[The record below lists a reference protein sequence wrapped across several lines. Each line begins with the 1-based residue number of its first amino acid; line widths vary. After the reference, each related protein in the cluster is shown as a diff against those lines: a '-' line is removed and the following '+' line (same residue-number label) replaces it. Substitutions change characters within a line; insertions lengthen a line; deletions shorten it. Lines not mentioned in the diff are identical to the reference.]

1 MYSPSK
7 IPKFK
12 YTIQLPASKV
22 QATQKIPTHSVY
34 PIPKMTIKNPKI
46 ELLSPAKNLEVGMAA
61 INHGADAVYIGPSQ
75 FGARVAAGNSVDDI
89 AQLVHYAHKYRARV
103 YATLNTI
110 LRDDE
115 LEQARL
121 LVNDLYNIGV
131 DALIVQDMA
140 LLQMD
145 LPPIALHASTQCDTR
160 TVEKVKFLEQC
171 GFEQV
176 VLARETS
183 LATMRQ
189 MAEQTNVALE
199 AFVHGALCVS
209 YSGQCYLSEAARG
222 RSANRGA
229 CAQMCR
235 LPYDLLDGEG
245 NIIVHKKHLL
255 SLKDFDASR
264 HLEEMID
271 AGISSFKIEGR
282 LKDIDYVKNITAY
295 YRRQFDAIL
304 TGSPRQASS
313 SGKTTFFFEPNPKK
327 TFYRGATDY
336 FLEGRK
342 RDIWSFDTPKSLG
355 EPIGK
360 VKDVWRNA
368 LSINTKSVIANGDGL
383 CFLNKKGEFEG
394 FRVNKVESGRLLPL
408 VMPKIEKGTLVYR
421 NSDVA
426 FERILAGKTAER
438 KIHVDIQLQA
448 TNNQLLI
455 SMTDTDKVST
465 SITVEYLGDKANNP
479 EKMLDTWRT
488 QLSKLG
494 GTIFE
499 AQNIDL
505 SALDAPLF
513 IPVSQIAEWRR
524 ELVELHEQNR
534 AKTYNRSLIEIKPTT
549 HSYITTDLDYRANI
563 YNSQSKAFYEQHA
576 SHVKQMAFE
585 QQHQPNAELM
595 RTKHCIRYALGLCR
609 KENPK
614 SQVKELYLQNAN
626 DRFRLE
632 FDCRNCEMIIFNS

>member
-1 MYSPSK
+1 
-7 IPKFK
+7 
-12 YTIQLPASKV
+12 
-22 QATQKIPTHSVY
+22 
-34 PIPKMTIKNPKI
+34 MTIKNPKI
-46 ELLSPAKNLEVGMAA
+46 ELLSPAKNLEVGIAA
-61 INHGADAVYIGPSQ
+61 INHGADAVYIGPAQ

-89 AQLVHYAHKYRARV
+89 AQLVSYAHKYRARV
-103 YATLNTI
+103 YVTLNTI
-110 LRDDE
+110 LKDDE

-121 LVNDLYNIGV
+121 LVNDLYNVGV

-209 YSGQCYLSEAARG
+209 YSGQCYMSEAARG

-235 LPYDLLDGEG
+235 LPYDLLDEEG
-245 NIIVHKKHLL
+245 NILVRKKHLL

-264 HLEEMID
+264 HLHEMID

-304 TGSPRQASS
+304 EGSPRKASS

-368 LSINTKSVIANGDGL
+368 ISMHNSQCTIHNGDGL

-408 VMPKIEKGTLVYR
+408 NMPKIEKGTLVYR

-438 KIHVDIQLQA
+438 KLAVTIKVSSQPTSLLLTIVDSDN
-448 TNNQLLI
+448 T
-455 SMTDTDKVST
+455 ST
-465 SITVEYLGDKANNP
+465 SIEVGVSGEKANNP
-479 EKMLDTWRT
+479 DKMLDTWRT

-505 SALDAPLF
+505 SALGEPLF

-524 ELVELHEQNR
+524 QLVELHEHNR
-534 AKTYNRSLIEIKPTT
+534 DKSYQRSLIEIKPTMHKYVAT
-549 HSYITTDLDYRANI
+549 ELDYRANI
-563 YNSQSKAFYEQHA
+563 YNSQAKSFYEQHGC
-576 SHVKQMAFE
+576 VVQQPAFE

-595 RTKHCIRYALGLCR
+595 RTKHCIRYALGWCR

-614 SQVKELYLQNAN
+614 AQIKQLYLQNGN
-626 DRFRLE
+626 DKFRLE
-632 FDCRNCEMIIFNS
+632 FDCRNCEMAVFSC

>member
-1 MYSPSK
+1 MR
-7 IPKFK
+7 
-12 YTIQLPASKV
+12 
-22 QATQKIPTHSVY
+22 
-34 PIPKMTIKNPKI
+34 NPKI
-46 ELLSPAKNLEVGMAA
+46 ELLSPAKNIDVGMAA

-75 FGARVAAGNSVDDI
+75 FGARVAAGNSVEDI
-89 AQLVHYAHKYRARV
+89 ARLVEYAHKYYARV
-103 YATLNTI
+103 YVTLNTI

-115 LEQARL
+115 LEQARH
-121 LVNDLYNIGV
+121 LVNDLYNAGV

-160 TVEKVKFLEQC
+160 TVDKVKFLEKC

-209 YSGQCYLSEAARG
+209 YSGQCYMSEAMRG

-235 LPYDLLDGEG
+235 LPYDLIDQDG
-245 NIIVHKKHLL
+245 NVLVKKKHLL

-264 HLEEMID
+264 HLQEMID
-271 AGISSFKIEGR
+271 AGITSFKIEGR

-295 YRRQFDAIL
+295 YRRKFDAIL
-304 TGSPRQASS
+304 EGSPRRAAS
-313 SGKTTFFFEPNPKK
+313 SGKTIFFFDPDPKK

-360 VKDVWRNA
+360 VKDIWRNA
-368 LSINTKSVIANGDGL
+368 LSLNTKSVIANGDGL
-383 CFLNKKGEFEG
+383 CFLNKAGEFEG

-408 VMPKIEKGTLVYR
+408 TMPKIEKGTLVYR

-438 KIHVDIQLQA
+438 KILVDFRLQIVENRLQI
-448 TNNQLLI
+448 TI
-455 SMTDTDKVST
+455 SDFDNIST
-465 SITVEYLGDKANNP
+465 SIAVDYVGDKANNP
-479 EKMLDTWRT
+479 DKMLETWST

-499 AQNIDL
+499 SHTIDL
-505 SALDAPLF
+505 SALQEPLF

-524 ELVELHEQNR
+524 QLIELHELNR
-534 AKTYNRSLIEIKPTT
+534 EKSYQRLLIEIQPTT
-549 HSYITTDLDYRANI
+549 HKYIATELDYRANI
-563 YNSQSKAFYEQHA
+563 YNSQSKTFYEQHGCN
-576 SHVKQMAFE
+576 VMQMAFE
-585 QQHQPNAELM
+585 KEHCDGAELM
-595 RTKHCIRYALGLCR
+595 RTKHCIRYALGLCK

-614 SQVKELYLQNAN
+614 SQIKELYIQNGN

-632 FDCRNCEMIIFNS
+632 FDCRNCEMIIKQFRD

>member
-1 MYSPSK
+1 MR
-7 IPKFK
+7 
-12 YTIQLPASKV
+12 
-22 QATQKIPTHSVY
+22 
-34 PIPKMTIKNPKI
+34 NPKI
-46 ELLSPAKNLEVGMAA
+46 ELLSPAKNIDVGMAA

-75 FGARVAAGNSVDDI
+75 FGARVAAGNSVEDI
-89 AQLVHYAHKYRARV
+89 AKLVEYAHRYYARV
-103 YATLNTI
+103 YVTLNTI

-115 LEQARL
+115 LEQARR

-131 DALIVQDMA
+131 DALIVQDMS

-183 LATMRQ
+183 LTTMRQ

-199 AFVHGALCVS
+199 AFVHGALCVC
-209 YSGQCYLSEAARG
+209 YSGQCYMSEAMRG

-235 LPYDLLDGEG
+235 LPYDLLDEEG
-245 NIIVHKKHLL
+245 NLLVKKKHLL

-264 HLEEMID
+264 HLQEMID

-295 YRRQFDAIL
+295 YRRKFDAIL
-304 TGSPRQASS
+304 EGSPRRAAS
-313 SGKTTFFFEPNPKK
+313 SGKTIFFFDPDPKK

-360 VKDVWRNA
+360 VKDIWRNA
-368 LSINTKSVIANGDGL
+368 LSLNTKSVIANGDGL
-383 CFLNKKGEFEG
+383 CFLNKAGEFEG

-408 VMPKIEKGTLVYR
+408 TMPKIEKGTLVYR

-438 KIHVDIQLQA
+438 KILVDFRLQIVENRLQI
-448 TNNQLLI
+448 TI
-455 SMTDTDKVST
+455 SDFDNIST
-465 SITVEYLGDKANNP
+465 SIAVDYVGDKANNP
-479 EKMLDTWRT
+479 DKMLDTWRT

-499 AQNIDL
+499 SHTIDL
-505 SALDAPLF
+505 SALQEPLF

-524 ELVELHEQNR
+524 QLIELHELNR
-534 AKTYNRSLIEIKPTT
+534 EKSYQRSLIEIQPTT
-549 HSYITTDLDYRANI
+549 HKYIATELDYRANI
-563 YNSQSKAFYEQHA
+563 YNSQSKTFYEQHGCN
-576 SHVKQMAFE
+576 VMQMAFE
-585 QQHQPNAELM
+585 KEHCDGAELM
-595 RTKHCIRYALGLCR
+595 RTKHCIRYALGLCK

-614 SQVKELYLQNAN
+614 SQIKELYIQNGN

-632 FDCRNCEMIIFNS
+632 FDCRNCEMIIKQFRD

>member
-1 MYSPSK
+1 MR
-7 IPKFK
+7 
-12 YTIQLPASKV
+12 
-22 QATQKIPTHSVY
+22 
-34 PIPKMTIKNPKI
+34 NPKI
-46 ELLSPAKNLEVGMAA
+46 ELLSPAKNLEVGMAT

-75 FGARVAAGNSVDDI
+75 FGARVAAGNSVEDI
-89 AQLVHYAHKYRARV
+89 ARLVEYAHKYYARV
-103 YATLNTI
+103 YVTLNTI

-115 LEQARL
+115 LEQAQH

-209 YSGQCYLSEAARG
+209 YSGQCYVSEAARG

-235 LPYDLLDGEG
+235 LPYDLIDGEG
-245 NIIVHKKHLL
+245 NILARKKHLL

-264 HLEEMID
+264 HIEEMID
-271 AGISSFKIEGR
+271 AGITSFKIEGR
-282 LKDIDYVKNITAY
+282 LKDIDYVKNITSY
-295 YRRQFDAIL
+295 YRRKFDAIL
-304 TGSPRQASS
+304 EGSPRKASS

-342 RDIWSFDTPKSLG
+342 KDIWSFDTPKSLG

-360 VKDVWRNA
+360 VKDIWRNA
-368 LSINTKSVIANGDGL
+368 ISMHNAQCTIHNGDGL

-408 VMPKIEKGTLVYR
+408 NMPKIEKGTLVYR
-421 NSDVA
+421 NADVA
-426 FERILAGKTAER
+426 FERILSGKTSER
-438 KIHVDIQLQA
+438 KIGVSIKAEEQTSQ
-448 TNNQLLI
+448 TINKLLLTVI
-455 SMTDTDKVST
+455 DADNIST
-465 SITVEYLGDKANNP
+465 SITVEYNGDKANNP

-499 AQNIDL
+499 AQDIDL
-505 SALDAPLF
+505 SAIGEPLF

-524 ELVELHEQNR
+524 ELVELHEANR
-534 AKTYNRSLIEIKPTT
+534 AKVYQRSIIEIKPTN

-563 YNSQSKAFYEQHA
+563 YNSLSKAFYEQHGCNI
-576 SHVKQMAFE
+576 KQMAFE
-585 QQHQPNAELM
+585 QHHQPNAELM
-595 RTKHCIRYALGLCR
+595 RTKHCIRYALGWCK

-614 SQVKELYLQNAN
+614 AQIKDLFIQNGN
-626 DRFRLE
+626 DKFRLE
-632 FDCRNCEMIIFNS
+632 FDCRNCEMIIKKS

>member
-1 MYSPSK
+1 
-7 IPKFK
+7 
-12 YTIQLPASKV
+12 
-22 QATQKIPTHSVY
+22 
-34 PIPKMTIKNPKI
+34 MTIKNPKI
-46 ELLSPAKNLEVGMAA
+46 ELLSPAKNLEVGIAA
-61 INHGADAVYIGPSQ
+61 INHGADAVYIGPAQ

-89 AQLVHYAHKYRARV
+89 AQLVSYAHKYRARV
-103 YATLNTI
+103 YVTLNTI
-110 LRDDE
+110 LKDDE

-121 LVNDLYNIGV
+121 LVNDLYNVGV

-189 MAEQTNVALE
+189 RAEQTNVALE

-209 YSGQCYLSEAARG
+209 YSGQCYMSEAARG

-235 LPYDLLDGEG
+235 LPYDLLDEEG
-245 NIIVHKKHLL
+245 NILVRKKHLL

-264 HLEEMID
+264 HLHEMID

-304 TGSPRQASS
+304 EGSPRKASS

-368 LSINTKSVIANGDGL
+368 ISMHNSQCTIHNGDGL

-408 VMPKIEKGTLVYR
+408 NMPKIEKGTLVYR

-438 KIHVDIQLQA
+438 KLAVTIKVSSQPTSLLLTIVDSDNI
-448 TNNQLLI
+448 
-455 SMTDTDKVST
+455 ST
-465 SITVEYLGDKANNP
+465 SIEVGVSGEKANNP
-479 EKMLDTWRT
+479 DKMLDTWRT

-505 SALDAPLF
+505 SALGEPLF

-524 ELVELHEQNR
+524 QLVELHEHNR
-534 AKTYNRSLIEIKPTT
+534 DKSYQRSLIEIKPTV
-549 HSYITTDLDYRANI
+549 HKYIATELDYRANI
-563 YNSQSKAFYEQHA
+563 YNSQAKSFYEQHGC
-576 SHVKQMAFE
+576 VVQQPAFE

-595 RTKHCIRYALGLCR
+595 RTKHCIRYALGWCR

-614 SQVKELYLQNAN
+614 AQIKQLYLQNGN
-626 DRFRLE
+626 DKFRLE
-632 FDCRNCEMIIFNS
+632 FDCRNCEMAVFSC

>member
-1 MYSPSK
+1 
-7 IPKFK
+7 
-12 YTIQLPASKV
+12 
-22 QATQKIPTHSVY
+22 
-34 PIPKMTIKNPKI
+34 MTIKNPKI
-46 ELLSPAKNLEVGMAA
+46 ELLSPVKNLEVGIAA
-61 INHGADAVYIGPSQ
+61 INHGADAVYIGPAQ

-89 AQLVHYAHKYRARV
+89 AQLVSYAHKYRARV
-103 YATLNTI
+103 YVTLNTI
-110 LRDDE
+110 LKDDE
-115 LEQARL
+115 LEQACL
-121 LVNDLYNIGV
+121 LVNDLYNVGV

-209 YSGQCYLSEAARG
+209 YSGQCYMSEAARG

-235 LPYDLLDGEG
+235 LPYDLLDEEG
-245 NIIVHKKHLL
+245 NILVRKKHLL

-264 HLEEMID
+264 HLHEMID

-304 TGSPRQASS
+304 EGSPRKASS

-368 LSINTKSVIANGDGL
+368 ISMHNSQCTIHNGDGL

-408 VMPKIEKGTLVYR
+408 NMPKIEKGTLVYR

-438 KIHVDIQLQA
+438 KLAVTIKVSSQPTSLLLTIVDSDNI
-448 TNNQLLI
+448 
-455 SMTDTDKVST
+455 ST
-465 SITVEYLGDKANNP
+465 SIEVGVSGEKANNP
-479 EKMLDTWRT
+479 DKMLDTWRT

-505 SALDAPLF
+505 SALGEPLF

-524 ELVELHEQNR
+524 QLVELHEHNR
-534 AKTYNRSLIEIKPTT
+534 DKSYQRSLIEIKPTV
-549 HSYITTDLDYRANI
+549 HKYIATELDYRANI
-563 YNSQSKAFYEQHA
+563 YNSQAKSFYEQHGC
-576 SHVKQMAFE
+576 VVQQPAFE

-595 RTKHCIRYALGLCR
+595 RTKHCIRYALGWCR

-614 SQVKELYLQNAN
+614 AQIKQLYLQNGN
-626 DRFRLE
+626 DKFRLE
-632 FDCRNCEMIIFNS
+632 FDCRNCEMAVFSC

>member
-1 MYSPSK
+1 
-7 IPKFK
+7 
-12 YTIQLPASKV
+12 
-22 QATQKIPTHSVY
+22 
-34 PIPKMTIKNPKI
+34 MTIRNPKI

-75 FGARVAAGNSVDDI
+75 FGARVAAGNSVEDI
-89 AQLVHYAHKYRARV
+89 ARLVEYAHKYYARV
-103 YATLNTI
+103 YVTLNTI

-115 LEQARL
+115 LEQARR
-121 LVNDLYNIGV
+121 LVNDLYNAGV

-160 TVEKVKFLEQC
+160 TVDKVKFLEQC

-183 LATMRQ
+183 LSTMRQ

-209 YSGQCYLSEAARG
+209 YSGQCYLSEAMRG

-235 LPYDLLDGEG
+235 LPYDLLDQDG
-245 NIIVHKKHLL
+245 NLLVKKKHLL

-264 HLEEMID
+264 HLQEMIE

-282 LKDIDYVKNITAY
+282 LKDIDYVKNITSY
-295 YRRQFDAIL
+295 YRRKFDAIL
-304 TGSPRQASS
+304 EGSPRRAAS
-313 SGKTTFFFEPNPKK
+313 SGKTTFFFEPDPKK

-360 VKDVWRNA
+360 VKDIWRNA
-368 LSINTKSVIANGDGL
+368 LSMHNSQCTIHNGDGL
-383 CFLNKKGEFEG
+383 CFLNKSGEFEG

-408 VMPKIEKGTLVYR
+408 TMPKIEKGTLVYR

-438 KIHVDIQLQA
+438 KIPITLRVSLLPTPCSLLLTAVDSDNI
-448 TNNQLLI
+448 
-455 SMTDTDKVST
+455 ST
-465 SITVEYLGDKANNP
+465 SISVDVSGELANNP
-479 EKMLDTWRT
+479 DKMLDTWRT

-499 AQNIDL
+499 ARDIDL
-505 SALDAPLF
+505 SALTEPYF

-524 ELVELHEQNR
+524 QLVEAHELNR
-534 AKTYNRSLIEIKPTT
+534 VQSYKRSLIEIKPTT
-549 HSYITTDLDYRANI
+549 HQFVATDLDYRANI
-563 YNSQSKAFYEQHA
+563 YNSEAKAFYEQHGCI
-576 SHVKQMAFE
+576 VKQPAFE
-585 QQHQPNAELM
+585 EQHQPDAELM
-595 RTKHCIRYALGLCR
+595 RTKHCIRYALGWCK

-614 SQVKELYLQNAN
+614 PQIKELYLQNGT
-626 DRFRLE
+626 DRFRLA

>member
-1 MYSPSK
+1 M
-7 IPKFK
+7 
-12 YTIQLPASKV
+12 
-22 QATQKIPTHSVY
+22 
-34 PIPKMTIKNPKI
+34 IKNPKI
-46 ELLSPAKNLEVGMAA
+46 ELLSPAKNLEVGIAA

-75 FGARVAAGNSVDDI
+75 FGARVAAGNSIEDI
-89 AQLVHYAHKYRARV
+89 AKLVDYAHKYYARV
-103 YATLNTI
+103 YVTLNTI
-110 LRDDE
+110 LKDSE

-189 MAEQTNVALE
+189 MSEQTNVALE

-209 YSGQCYLSEAARG
+209 YSGQCYLSEAMRG

-235 LPYDLLDGEG
+235 LPYDLLDEDG
-245 NIIVHKKHLL
+245 NTLLHKKHLL
-255 SLKDFDASR
+255 SLKDFDASH
-264 HLEEMID
+264 HLHEMID
-271 AGISSFKIEGR
+271 AGISCFKIEGR
-282 LKDIDYVKNITAY
+282 LKDINYVKNITSY
-295 YRRQFDAIL
+295 YRRKFDAIL
-304 TGSPRQASS
+304 EGSPRRASS
-313 SGKTTFFFEPNPKK
+313 SGKTTLFFEPNPKK

-360 VKDVWRNA
+360 VKDIWRNA
-368 LSINTKSVIANGDGL
+368 ISMHNSQFTIHNGDGL
-383 CFLNKKGEFEG
+383 CFLNKNGEFEG
-394 FRVNKVESGRLLPL
+394 FRVNKVESGRLMPL
-408 VMPKIEKGTLVYR
+408 NMPKIDKGTLVYR
-421 NSDVA
+421 NLDVA

-438 KIHVDIQLQA
+438 KIAIDIKVQA
-448 TNNQLLI
+448 LNNKLKI
-455 SMTDTDKVST
+455 AITDSDNIST
-465 SITVEYLGDKANNP
+465 SFETEVSGELANNP
-479 EKMLDTWRT
+479 DKMLDTWRT

-494 GTIFE
+494 GMIFE
-499 AQNIDL
+499 ASQIDL
-505 SALDAPLF
+505 SALDKPYF
-513 IPVSQIAEWRR
+513 VPVSQIAEWRR
-524 ELVELHEQNR
+524 QLVELHEINR
-534 AKTYNRSLIEIKPTT
+534 SKAYKHSLIEIKPTAHKYVAT
-549 HSYITTDLDYRANI
+549 ELDYRANV
-563 YNSQSKAFYEQHA
+563 YNSQAKAFYEQHGCI
-576 SHVKQMAFE
+576 VNQPAFE

-595 RTKHCIRYALGLCR
+595 RTKHCIRYALGWCKKNSQCIMHNVQL
-609 KENPK
+609 KETK
-614 SQVKELYLQNAN
+614 DMKHAVLYLQNGT

-632 FDCRNCEMIIFNS
+632 FDCRNCEMIIKQG

>member
-1 MYSPSK
+1 
-7 IPKFK
+7 
-12 YTIQLPASKV
+12 
-22 QATQKIPTHSVY
+22 
-34 PIPKMTIKNPKI
+34 MTIKNPKI
-46 ELLSPAKNLEVGMAA
+46 ELLSPAKNLEVGIAA
-61 INHGADAVYIGPSQ
+61 INHGADAVYIGPAQ

-89 AQLVHYAHKYRARV
+89 AQLVSYAHKYRARV
-103 YATLNTI
+103 YVTLNTI
-110 LRDDE
+110 LKDDE

-121 LVNDLYNIGV
+121 LVNDLYNVGV

-209 YSGQCYLSEAARG
+209 YSGQCYMSEAARG

-235 LPYDLLDGEG
+235 LPYDLLDEDG
-245 NIIVHKKHLL
+245 NILVRKKHLL

-264 HLEEMID
+264 HLHEMID

-304 TGSPRQASS
+304 EGTPRMASS

-360 VKDVWRNA
+360 VKDIWRNA
-368 LSINTKSVIANGDGL
+368 ISMHNSQCTIHNGDGL

-408 VMPKIEKGTLVYR
+408 NMPKIEKGTLVYR

-438 KIHVDIQLQA
+438 KLAVTIKVSSQPTSLLLTIVDSDNI
-448 TNNQLLI
+448 
-455 SMTDTDKVST
+455 ST
-465 SITVEYLGDKANNP
+465 SIEVGVSGEKANNP
-479 EKMLDTWRT
+479 DKMLDTWRT

-505 SALDAPLF
+505 SALGEPLF

-524 ELVELHEQNR
+524 QLVELHEHNR
-534 AKTYNRSLIEIKPTT
+534 DKSYQRSLIEIKPTMHKYVAT
-549 HSYITTDLDYRANI
+549 ELDYRANI
-563 YNSQSKAFYEQHA
+563 YNSQAKSFYEQHGC
-576 SHVKQMAFE
+576 VVQQPAFE

-595 RTKHCIRYALGLCR
+595 RTKHCIRYALGWCR

-614 SQVKELYLQNAN
+614 AQIKQLYLQNGN
-626 DRFRLE
+626 DKFRLE
-632 FDCRNCEMIIFNS
+632 FDCRNCEMAVFSC

>member
-1 MYSPSK
+1 MR
-7 IPKFK
+7 
-12 YTIQLPASKV
+12 
-22 QATQKIPTHSVY
+22 
-34 PIPKMTIKNPKI
+34 NPKI
-46 ELLSPAKNLEVGMAA
+46 ELLSPAKNLEVGIAA

-75 FGARVAAGNSVDDI
+75 FGARVAAGNSVEDI
-89 AQLVHYAHKYRARV
+89 ARLVEYAHKYYARV
-103 YATLNTI
+103 YVTLNTI
-110 LRDDE
+110 LKDDE
-115 LEQARL
+115 LEPARF
-121 LVNDLYNIGV
+121 LVNDLYNVGV

-183 LATMRQ
+183 LDTMRQ
-189 MAEQTNVALE
+189 MSEQTNVALE

-209 YSGQCYLSEAARG
+209 YSGQCYLSEAARS

-245 NIIVHKKHLL
+245 NTIVAKKHLL

-264 HLEEMID
+264 HISEMIN
-271 AGISSFKIEGR
+271 AGITSFKIEGR

-304 TGSPRQASS
+304 EGSPRRASS

-383 CFLNKKGEFEG
+383 CYLNKKGEFEG

-408 VMPKIEKGTLVYR
+408 NMPKIEKGTLVYR
-421 NSDVA
+421 NADVA
-426 FERILAGKTAER
+426 FERILAGKTSDR

-448 TNNQLLI
+448 SNNQLYI
-455 SMTDTDKVST
+455 FMTDADGVST
-465 SITVEYLGDKANNP
+465 SITVEYFGDKANNP
-479 EKMLDTWRT
+479 DKMLDTWRT
-488 QLSKLG
+488 QFSKLG

-499 AQNIDL
+499 THNVDL
-505 SALDAPLF
+505 SALGEPFF
-513 IPVSQIAEWRR
+513 IPVSQITEWRR
-524 ELVELHEQNR
+524 QLVEFHEANR
-534 AKTYNRSLIEIKPTT
+534 AKAYKRSLIEIQPTT
-549 HSYITTDLDYRANI
+549 HQYVTTDLDYRANI
-563 YNSQSKAFYEQHA
+563 YNSQAKAFYEQHGCNI
-576 SHVKQMAFE
+576 KQMAFE

-595 RTKHCIRYALGLCR
+595 RTKHCIRYALGLCK

-614 SQVKELYLQNAN
+614 TTIKELFIQNGN

-632 FDCRNCEMIIFNS
+632 FDCLNCEMIVKQG

>member
-1 MYSPSK
+1 
-7 IPKFK
+7 
-12 YTIQLPASKV
+12 
-22 QATQKIPTHSVY
+22 
-34 PIPKMTIKNPKI
+34 MTIKNPKI
-46 ELLSPAKNLEVGMAA
+46 ELLSPAKNLEVGIAA
-61 INHGADAVYIGPSQ
+61 INHGADAVYIGPAQ

-89 AQLVHYAHKYRARV
+89 AQLVSYAHKYRTRV
-103 YATLNTI
+103 YVTLNTI
-110 LRDDE
+110 LKDDE

-121 LVNDLYNIGV
+121 LVNDLYNVGV

-209 YSGQCYLSEAARG
+209 YSGQCYMSEAARG

-235 LPYDLLDGEG
+235 LPYDLLDEEG
-245 NIIVHKKHLL
+245 NILVRKKHLL

-264 HLEEMID
+264 HLHEMID

-304 TGSPRQASS
+304 EGSPRKASS

-368 LSINTKSVIANGDGL
+368 ISMHNSQCTIHNGDGL

-408 VMPKIEKGTLVYR
+408 NMPKIEKGTLVYR

-438 KIHVDIQLQA
+438 KLAVTIKVSSQPTSLLLTIVDSDNI
-448 TNNQLLI
+448 
-455 SMTDTDKVST
+455 ST
-465 SITVEYLGDKANNP
+465 SIEVGVSGEKANNP
-479 EKMLDTWRT
+479 DKMLDTWRT

-505 SALDAPLF
+505 SALGEPLF

-524 ELVELHEQNR
+524 QLVELHEHNR
-534 AKTYNRSLIEIKPTT
+534 DKSYQRSLIEIKPTV
-549 HSYITTDLDYRANI
+549 HKYIATELDYRANI
-563 YNSQSKAFYEQHA
+563 YNSQAKSFYEQHGC
-576 SHVKQMAFE
+576 VVQQPAFE

-595 RTKHCIRYALGLCR
+595 RTKHCIRYALGWCR

-614 SQVKELYLQNAN
+614 AQIKQLYLQNGN
-626 DRFRLE
+626 DKFRLE
-632 FDCRNCEMIIFNS
+632 FDCRNCEMAVFSFNS

>member
-1 MYSPSK
+1 
-7 IPKFK
+7 
-12 YTIQLPASKV
+12 
-22 QATQKIPTHSVY
+22 
-34 PIPKMTIKNPKI
+34 MTIKNPKI
-46 ELLSPAKNLEVGMAA
+46 ELLSPAKNLEVGIAA
-61 INHGADAVYIGPSQ
+61 INHGADAVYIGPAQ

-89 AQLVHYAHKYRARV
+89 AQLVSYAHKYRARV
-103 YATLNTI
+103 YVTLNTI
-110 LRDDE
+110 LKDDE

-121 LVNDLYNIGV
+121 LVNDLYNVGV

-209 YSGQCYLSEAARG
+209 YSGQCYMSEAARG

-235 LPYDLLDGEG
+235 LPYDLLDEEG
-245 NIIVHKKHLL
+245 NILVRKKHLL

-264 HLEEMID
+264 HLHEMID

-304 TGSPRQASS
+304 EGSPRKASS

-368 LSINTKSVIANGDGL
+368 ISMHNSQCTIHNGDGL

-408 VMPKIEKGTLVYR
+408 NMPKIEKGTLVYR

-438 KIHVDIQLQA
+438 KLAVTIKVSSQPTSLLLTIVDSDNI
-448 TNNQLLI
+448 
-455 SMTDTDKVST
+455 ST
-465 SITVEYLGDKANNP
+465 SIEVGVSGEKANNP
-479 EKMLDTWRT
+479 DKMLDTWRT

-505 SALDAPLF
+505 SALGEPLF

-524 ELVELHEQNR
+524 QLVELHEHNR
-534 AKTYNRSLIEIKPTT
+534 DKSYQRSLIEIKPTV
-549 HSYITTDLDYRANI
+549 HKYIATELDYRANI
-563 YNSQSKAFYEQHA
+563 YNSQAKSFYEQHGC
-576 SHVKQMAFE
+576 VVQQPAFE

-595 RTKHCIRYALGLCR
+595 RTKHCIRYALGWCR

-614 SQVKELYLQNAN
+614 AQIKQLALQNGN
-626 DRFRLE
+626 DKFRLE
-632 FDCRNCEMIIFNS
+632 FDCRNCEMAVFSC

>member
-1 MYSPSK
+1 
-7 IPKFK
+7 
-12 YTIQLPASKV
+12 
-22 QATQKIPTHSVY
+22 
-34 PIPKMTIKNPKI
+34 MTIKNPKI
-46 ELLSPAKNLEVGMAA
+46 ELLSPAKNLEVGIAA

-75 FGARVAAGNSVDDI
+75 FGARVAAGNSVSDI
-89 AQLVHYAHKYRARV
+89 AQLVEYAHKYYARV
-103 YATLNTI
+103 YVTLNTI
-110 LRDDE
+110 LKDDE
-115 LEQARL
+115 LEPARL
-121 LVNDLYNIGV
+121 LVNDLYNAGV

-160 TVEKVKFLEQC
+160 TVEKVRFLEQC

-183 LATMRQ
+183 LDTMRQ
-189 MAEQTNVALE
+189 MSEQTNVALE

-235 LPYDLLDGEG
+235 LPYDLIDGEG
-245 NIIVHKKHLL
+245 NTIVAKKHLL

-264 HLEEMID
+264 HIAEMIN
-271 AGISSFKIEGR
+271 AGITSFKVEGR

-304 TGSPRQASS
+304 EGSPRRASS

-383 CFLNKKGEFEG
+383 CYLNKKGEFEG

-408 VMPKIEKGTLVYR
+408 TMPKIEKGTLVYR

-426 FERILAGKTAER
+426 FERILTGKTAER
-438 KIHVDIQLQA
+438 KISIDLKVSLHSAPCSLLLSAVD
-448 TNNQLLI
+448 
-455 SMTDTDKVST
+455 SDGVST
-465 SITVEYLGDKANNP
+465 SITVDYVGDKANNP
-479 EKMLDTWRT
+479 DKMLDTWRT

-499 AQNIDL
+499 SHTIDL
-505 SALDAPLF
+505 SALNEPLF

-524 ELVELHEQNR
+524 QLVELHE
-534 AKTYNRSLIEIKPTT
+534 ANRSKAYKRLLIEIQPTT
-549 HSYITTDLDYRANI
+549 HQYVTADLDYRANI
-563 YNSQSKAFYEQHA
+563 YNSQAKAFYEQHGCN
-576 SHVKQMAFE
+576 VKQMAFE
-585 QQHQPNAELM
+585 QLHQPNAELM
-595 RTKHCIRYALGLCR
+595 RTKHCIRYALGMCK

-614 SQVKELYLQNAN
+614 SQIKELYIQNGT

-632 FDCRNCEMIIFNS
+632 FDCRNCEMIIKQG

>member
-1 MYSPSK
+1 MV
-7 IPKFK
+7 IR
-12 YTIQLPASKV
+12 
-22 QATQKIPTHSVY
+22 
-34 PIPKMTIKNPKI
+34 NPKI
-46 ELLSPAKNLEVGMAA
+46 ELLSPAKNIEVGMAA

-75 FGARVAAGNSVDDI
+75 FGARVAAGNSVEDI
-89 AQLVHYAHKYRARV
+89 ACLVEYAHKYYARV
-103 YATLNTI
+103 YVTLNTI

-115 LEQARL
+115 LEQARH
-121 LVNDLYNIGV
+121 LVNDLYNAGV

-160 TVEKVKFLEQC
+160 TVDKVKFLEKC

-209 YSGQCYLSEAARG
+209 YSGQCYMSEAMRG

-235 LPYDLLDGEG
+235 LPYDLIDQDG
-245 NIIVHKKHLL
+245 NVLVKKKHLL

-264 HLEEMID
+264 HLQEMID
-271 AGISSFKIEGR
+271 AGITSFKIEGR
-282 LKDIDYVKNITAY
+282 LKDIDYVKNITSY
-295 YRRQFDAIL
+295 YRRKFDAIL
-304 TGSPRQASS
+304 EGTPRRAAS
-313 SGKTTFFFEPNPKK
+313 SGKTTFFFEPDPKK

-360 VKDVWRNA
+360 VKDIWRNA
-368 LSINTKSVIANGDGL
+368 LSLNTKSVIANGDGL
-383 CFLNKKGEFEG
+383 CFLNKAGEFEG
-394 FRVNKVESGRLLPL
+394 FRVNRVEAGRLLPL
-408 VMPKIEKGTLVYR
+408 QMPKIEKGTLVYR

-438 KIHVDIQLQA
+438 KIPITLKVS
-448 TNNQLLI
+448 LLPTPC
-455 SMTDTDKVST
+455 SLLLTVGDTDNIST
-465 SITVEYLGDKANNP
+465 SIKVEVSGELANNP

-499 AQNIDL
+499 AKEIDL
-505 SALDAPLF
+505 YSLTEPYF

-524 ELVELHEQNR
+524 QLVEAHELNR
-534 AKTYNRSLIEIKPTT
+534 TQSYKRSLIEIKPTT
-549 HSYITTDLDYRANI
+549 HQFVATDLDYRANI
-563 YNSQSKAFYEQHA
+563 YNSQAKAFYEQHGCC
-576 SHVKQMAFE
+576 VKQLAFE
-585 QQHQPNAELM
+585 EQHQTDAELM
-595 RTKHCIRYALGLCR
+595 RTKHCIRYALGWCKKNAQCTMHNAQS
-609 KENPK
+609 KEFRDMRQEK
-614 SQVKELYLQNAN
+614 LFLQNGN

-632 FDCRNCEMIIFNS
+632 FDCRNCEMIIKQFRD

>member
-1 MYSPSK
+1 MR
-7 IPKFK
+7 
-12 YTIQLPASKV
+12 
-22 QATQKIPTHSVY
+22 
-34 PIPKMTIKNPKI
+34 NPKI
-46 ELLSPAKNLEVGMAA
+46 ELLSPAKNIEVGMAA

-75 FGARVAAGNSVDDI
+75 FGARVAAGNSVEDI
-89 AQLVHYAHKYRARV
+89 SRLVEYAHKYYARV
-103 YATLNTI
+103 YVTLNTI
-110 LRDDE
+110 LRNDE
-115 LEQARL
+115 LEQARR
-121 LVNDLYNIGV
+121 LVNDLYNVGV

-140 LLQMD
+140 LLQID

-209 YSGQCYLSEAARG
+209 YSGQCYMSEAMRG

-235 LPYDLLDGEG
+235 LPYDLIDQDA
-245 NIIVHKKHLL
+245 NILVKKKHLL

-264 HLEEMID
+264 HLQEMIE
-271 AGISSFKIEGR
+271 AGITSFKIEGR
-282 LKDIDYVKNITAY
+282 LKDINYVKNITSY
-295 YRRQFDAIL
+295 YRRKFDDIFE
-304 TGSPRQASS
+304 GSPRRATS
-313 SGKTTFFFEPNPKK
+313 SGKTTFFFEPDPKK

-360 VKDVWRNA
+360 VKDIWRNA
-368 LSINTKSVIANGDGL
+368 LSLNTKSIIANGDGL
-383 CFLNKKGEFEG
+383 CFLNKAGEFEG

-408 VMPKIEKGTLVYR
+408 TMPKIEKGTFVYR

-426 FERILAGKTAER
+426 FERILAGKTSER
-438 KIHVDIQLQA
+438 KIQIDFRLQIIDNRLQI
-448 TNNQLLI
+448 TMSDDDNVVTSLVVE
-455 SMTDTDKVST
+455 VSG
-465 SITVEYLGDKANNP
+465 ELANNP
-479 EKMLDTWRT
+479 DKMQDTWRT

-499 AQNIDL
+499 AKKIDL
-505 SALDAPLF
+505 SCFAEPYF

-524 ELVELHEQNR
+524 QLVEAHELNR
-534 AKTYNRSLIEIKPTT
+534 TKLYKRSLIEIKPTT
-549 HSYITTDLDYRANI
+549 HKYVATNLDYHTNI
-563 YNSQSKAFYEQHA
+563 YNSQAKIFYVQHGCN
-576 SHVKQMAFE
+576 VKQPAFE
-585 QQHQPNAELM
+585 EQYQLDAELM
-595 RTKHCIRYALGLCR
+595 RTKHCIRYALGWCK

-614 SQVKELYLQNAN
+614 SQIKELYLQNGN
-626 DRFRLE
+626 DRFSLD
-632 FDCRNCEMIIFNS
+632 FDCCNCEMIIKQYRG

>member
-1 MYSPSK
+1 M
-7 IPKFK
+7 I
-12 YTIQLPASKV
+12 
-22 QATQKIPTHSVY
+22 
-34 PIPKMTIKNPKI
+34 IKNPKI

-89 AQLVHYAHKYRARV
+89 AQLVQYAHKYRARV

-115 LEQARL
+115 LEPARL

-189 MAEQTNVALE
+189 MAEQTNVVLE

-235 LPYDLLDGEG
+235 LPYDLIDGEG

-264 HLEEMID
+264 HLQEMID

-360 VKDVWRNA
+360 VKDIWRNA

-383 CFLNKKGEFEG
+383 CFLNKNGEFEG
-394 FRVNKVESGRLLPL
+394 FRVFFVRQFCPL
-408 VMPKIEKGTLVYR
+408 KYAR
-421 NSDVA
+421 
-426 FERILAGKTAER
+426 
-438 KIHVDIQLQA
+438 
-448 TNNQLLI
+448 
-455 SMTDTDKVST
+455 
-465 SITVEYLGDKANNP
+465 
-479 EKMLDTWRT
+479 ML
-488 QLSKLG
+488 
-494 GTIFE
+494 
-499 AQNIDL
+499 
-505 SALDAPLF
+505 
-513 IPVSQIAEWRR
+513 
-524 ELVELHEQNR
+524 H
-534 AKTYNRSLIEIKPTT
+534 
-549 HSYITTDLDYRANI
+549 
-563 YNSQSKAFYEQHA
+563 
-576 SHVKQMAFE
+576 
-585 QQHQPNAELM
+585 
-595 RTKHCIRYALGLCR
+595 
-609 KENPK
+609 
-614 SQVKELYLQNAN
+614 
-626 DRFRLE
+626 
-632 FDCRNCEMIIFNS
+632 RNCGRRGCLFLS

>member
-1 MYSPSK
+1 MR
-7 IPKFK
+7 
-12 YTIQLPASKV
+12 
-22 QATQKIPTHSVY
+22 
-34 PIPKMTIKNPKI
+34 NPKI
-46 ELLSPAKNLEVGMAA
+46 ELLSPAKNLEVGIAA

-75 FGARVAAGNSVDDI
+75 FGARVAAGNSVEDI
-89 AQLVHYAHKYRARV
+89 ARLVEYAHKYYARV
-103 YATLNTI
+103 YVTLNTI
-110 LRDDE
+110 LKDDE
-115 LEQARL
+115 LEPARL
-121 LVNDLYNIGV
+121 LVNDLYNVGV

-176 VLARETS
+176 VLARETT
-183 LATMRQ
+183 LDTMRQ
-189 MAEQTNVALE
+189 MSEQTNVALE

-209 YSGQCYLSEAARG
+209 YSGQCYLSEAARS

-245 NIIVHKKHLL
+245 NTIVAKKHLL

-264 HLEEMID
+264 HIAEMIN
-271 AGISSFKIEGR
+271 AGITSFKIEGR

-304 TGSPRQASS
+304 EGSPRRASS

-383 CFLNKKGEFEG
+383 CYLNKKGEFEG

-408 VMPKIEKGTLVYR
+408 NMPKIEKGTLVYR
-421 NSDVA
+421 NADVA
-426 FERILAGKTAER
+426 FERILAGKTSDR

-448 TNNQLLI
+448 SNNQLHI
-455 SMTDTDKVST
+455 SMTDADGVST

-479 EKMLDTWRT
+479 DKMLDTWRT
-488 QLSKLG
+488 QFSKLG

-499 AQNIDL
+499 THNVDL
-505 SALDAPLF
+505 SALGEPLF
-513 IPVSQIAEWRR
+513 IPVSQITEWRR
-524 ELVELHEQNR
+524 QLVEFHEANR
-534 AKTYNRSLIEIKPTT
+534 AKAYKRSLIEIQPTT
-549 HSYITTDLDYRANI
+549 HQYVTTDLDYRANI
-563 YNSQSKAFYEQHA
+563 YNSQAKAFYEQHGC
-576 SHVKQMAFE
+576 SIKQMAFE

-595 RTKHCIRYALGLCR
+595 RTKHCIRYALGLCK

-614 SQVKELYLQNAN
+614 TTIKELFIQNGN

-632 FDCRNCEMIIFNS
+632 FDCRNCEMIVKQG

>member
-1 MYSPSK
+1 MYQ
-7 IPKFK
+7 
-12 YTIQLPASKV
+12 IQ
-22 QATQKIPTHSVY
+22 
-34 PIPKMTIKNPKI
+34 KMIIKNPKI

-75 FGARVAAGNSVDDI
+75 FGARVAAGNSVEDI
-89 AQLVHYAHKYRARV
+89 ARLVEYAHKYYARV
-103 YATLNTI
+103 YVTLNTI

-115 LEQARL
+115 LEQARH
-121 LVNDLYNIGV
+121 LVNDLYNVGV

-176 VLARETS
+176 VLARETP

-209 YSGQCYLSEAARG
+209 YSGQCYMSEAARG

-235 LPYDLLDGEG
+235 LPYDLIDGEG
-245 NIIVHKKHLL
+245 NILARKKHLL

-264 HLEEMID
+264 HIEEMID
-271 AGISSFKIEGR
+271 AGITSFKIEGR
-282 LKDIDYVKNITAY
+282 LKDIDYVKNITSY
-295 YRRQFDAIL
+295 YRRKFDAIL
-304 TGSPRQASS
+304 EGSPRQASS

-360 VKDVWRNA
+360 VKDIWRNA
-368 LSINTKSVIANGDGL
+368 LSLNSKSEIVNGDGL

-465 SITVEYLGDKANNP
+465 SITVEYSGDKANNP

-505 SALDAPLF
+505 SALHTPLF

-563 YNSQSKAFYEQHA
+563 YNSQSKLFYEQHGCN
-576 SHVKQMAFE
+576 VKQMAFE

-614 SQVKELYLQNAN
+614 SQVKELYLQNGN
-626 DRFRLE
+626 DRFLLE
-632 FDCRNCEMIIFNS
+632 FDCRNCEMVIFSY

>member
-1 MYSPSK
+1 
-7 IPKFK
+7 
-12 YTIQLPASKV
+12 
-22 QATQKIPTHSVY
+22 
-34 PIPKMTIKNPKI
+34 MTIKNPKI
-46 ELLSPAKNLEVGMAA
+46 ELLSPAKNLEVGIAA

-75 FGARVAAGNSVDDI
+75 FGARVAAGNSIEDI
-89 AQLVHYAHKYRARV
+89 AKLVDYAHKYYARV
-103 YATLNTI
+103 YVTLNTI
-110 LRDDE
+110 LKDSE

-189 MAEQTNVALE
+189 MSEQTNVALE

-209 YSGQCYLSEAARG
+209 YSGQCYLSEAMRG

-235 LPYDLLDGEG
+235 LPYDLLDEDG
-245 NIIVHKKHLL
+245 NTLLHKKHLL
-255 SLKDFDASR
+255 SLKDFDASH
-264 HLEEMID
+264 HLLEMID

-282 LKDIDYVKNITAY
+282 LKDINYVKNITSY
-295 YRRQFDAIL
+295 YRRKFDAIL
-304 TGSPRQASS
+304 EGSPRRASS

-342 RDIWSFDTPKSLG
+342 PNIWSFDTPKSLG

-368 LSINTKSVIANGDGL
+368 ISMHSSQFTIHNGDGL
-383 CFLNKKGEFEG
+383 CFLNKNGEFEG
-394 FRVNKVESGRLLPL
+394 FRVNKVESGRLMPL
-408 VMPKIEKGTLVYR
+408 NMPKIDKGTLVYR
-421 NSDVA
+421 NLDVA
-426 FERILAGKTAER
+426 FERILAGKTADR
-438 KIHVDIQLQA
+438 KIAIDIKLQ
-448 TNNQLLI
+448 TLNNKFKI
-455 SMTDTDKVST
+455 TITDSDNIST
-465 SITVEYLGDKANNP
+465 SFETEVSGELANNP
-479 EKMLDTWRT
+479 DKMLDTWRT

-499 AQNIDL
+499 SHTIDL
-505 SALDAPLF
+505 SALNNPLF

-524 ELVELHEQNR
+524 QLVELHEINR
-534 AKTYNRSLIEIKPTT
+534 SKAYKRSLIEINPTT
-549 HSYITTDLDYRANI
+549 HKYVATELDYRANI
-563 YNSQSKAFYEQHA
+563 YNSQAKAFYEQHG
-576 SHVKQMAFE
+576 SIVKQPAFE

-595 RTKHCIRYALGLCR
+595 RTKHCIRYALGWCR

-614 SQVKELYLQNAN
+614 AQTKQLYIQNGN

-632 FDCRNCEMIIFNS
+632 FDCRNCEMIIKQG

>member
-1 MYSPSK
+1 
-7 IPKFK
+7 
-12 YTIQLPASKV
+12 
-22 QATQKIPTHSVY
+22 
-34 PIPKMTIKNPKI
+34 MTIRNTKI

-75 FGARVAAGNSVDDI
+75 FGARVAAGNSVEDI
-89 AQLVHYAHKYRARV
+89 ARLVEYAHKYYARV
-103 YATLNTI
+103 YVTLNTI

-115 LEQARL
+115 LEQARG
-121 LVNDLYNIGV
+121 LVNDLYNVGV

-183 LATMRQ
+183 LDTMRQ

-209 YSGQCYLSEAARG
+209 YSGQCYMSEAARG

-235 LPYDLLDGEG
+235 LPYDLVDGEG
-245 NIIVHKKHLL
+245 NVLAAKKHLL

-264 HLEEMID
+264 HVEEMIE
-271 AGISSFKIEGR
+271 AGITSFKIEGR
-282 LKDIDYVKNITAY
+282 LKDIDYVKNITSY
-295 YRRQFDAIL
+295 YRRKFDAIL
-304 TGSPRQASS
+304 EGSPRRASS
-313 SGKTTFFFEPNPKK
+313 SGRTIHFFEPNPKK

-368 LSINTKSVIANGDGL
+368 LSLNSKAEIVNGDGL
-383 CFLNKKGEFEG
+383 CFLNRKGEFEG

-408 VMPKIEKGTLVYR
+408 NMPKIEKGTLVYR

-438 KIHVDIQLQA
+438 KIGVSIKIETQCVASQA
-448 TNNQLLI
+448 INKLLL
-455 SMTDTDKVST
+455 TVVDTDNIST
-465 SITVEYLGDKANNP
+465 SIAVDYVGEMANNP

-499 AQNIDL
+499 AQDINL
-505 SALDAPLF
+505 SALGQPLF

-524 ELVELHEQNR
+524 ELVEMHETNRSQNY
-534 AKTYNRSLIEIKPTT
+534 KRSLIEIKPTT
-549 HSYITTDLDYRANI
+549 HAYTATELDYRANV
-563 YNSQSKAFYEQHA
+563 YNSQAKAFYEQHGCQ
-576 SHVKQMAFE
+576 VKQMAFE
-585 QQHQPNAELM
+585 QEHCDGAELM
-595 RTKHCIRYALGLCR
+595 RTRHCIRYALGLCR

-614 SQVKELYLQNAN
+614 SQVRELYIQNGN
-626 DRFRLE
+626 DKFRLE
-632 FDCRNCEMIIFNS
+632 FDCRNCEMVIFSY

>member
-1 MYSPSK
+1 M
-7 IPKFK
+7 
-12 YTIQLPASKV
+12 
-22 QATQKIPTHSVY
+22 
-34 PIPKMTIKNPKI
+34 IKNPKI
-46 ELLSPAKNLEVGMAA
+46 ELLSPAKNLEVGIAA

-75 FGARVAAGNSVDDI
+75 FGARVAAGNSIEDI
-89 AQLVHYAHKYRARV
+89 AKLVDYAHKYYARV
-103 YATLNTI
+103 YVTLNTI
-110 LRDDE
+110 LKDSE

-189 MAEQTNVALE
+189 MSEQTNVALE

-209 YSGQCYLSEAARG
+209 YSGQCYLSEAMRG

-235 LPYDLLDGEG
+235 LPYDLLDEDG
-245 NIIVHKKHLL
+245 NTLLHKKHLL
-255 SLKDFDASR
+255 SLKDFDASH
-264 HLEEMID
+264 HLHEMID

-282 LKDIDYVKNITAY
+282 LKDINYVKNITSY
-295 YRRQFDAIL
+295 YRRKFDAIL
-304 TGSPRQASS
+304 EGSPRRAAS

-360 VKDVWRNA
+360 VKDIWRNA
-368 LSINTKSVIANGDGL
+368 LSLNTKSVIANGDGL
-383 CFLNKKGEFEG
+383 CYLNKKGEFEG

-408 VMPKIEKGTLVYR
+408 TMPKIEKETLVYR
-421 NSDVA
+421 NADVA

-438 KIHVDIQLQA
+438 KIAIDIKVQTL
-448 TNNQLLI
+448 NNKFKI
-455 SMTDTDKVST
+455 TITDSDNIST
-465 SITVEYLGDKANNP
+465 SFEAEVSGELANNP
-479 EKMLDTWRT
+479 DKMLDTWRT

-499 AQNIDL
+499 TSQIDL
-505 SALDAPLF
+505 SALDKPYF
-513 IPVSQIAEWRR
+513 VPVSQIAEWRR
-524 ELVELHEQNR
+524 QLVELHEINR
-534 AKTYNRSLIEIKPTT
+534 SKAYKRSLIEIKPTT
-549 HSYITTDLDYRANI
+549 HKYVATELDYRVNI
-563 YNSQSKAFYEQHA
+563 YNSQAKAFYEQHGCI
-576 SHVKQMAFE
+576 VKQPAFE

-595 RTKHCIRYALGLCR
+595 RTKHCIRYALGWCR

-614 SQVKELYLQNAN
+614 AQTKQLYIQNGN

-632 FDCRNCEMIIFNS
+632 FDCRNCEMIIKQG

>member
-1 MYSPSK
+1 M
-7 IPKFK
+7 
-12 YTIQLPASKV
+12 
-22 QATQKIPTHSVY
+22 
-34 PIPKMTIKNPKI
+34 IKNPKI
-46 ELLSPAKNLEVGMAA
+46 ELLSPAKNLEVGIAA

-75 FGARVAAGNSVDDI
+75 FGARVAAGNSVEDI
-89 AQLVHYAHKYRARV
+89 ARLVEYAHKYYARV
-103 YATLNTI
+103 YVTLNTI
-110 LRDDE
+110 LRDEE
-115 LEQARL
+115 LEQARR
-121 LVNDLYNIGV
+121 LVNDLYNVGV

-176 VLARETS
+176 VLARETT
-183 LATMRQ
+183 LDTMRQ
-189 MAEQTNVALE
+189 MAEHTNVALE

-235 LPYDLLDGEG
+235 LPYDLIDGEG
-245 NIIVHKKHLL
+245 NTIVAKKHLL

-264 HLEEMID
+264 HLKEMID
-271 AGISSFKIEGR
+271 AGITSFKVEGR

-304 TGSPRQASS
+304 EGSPRRASS
-313 SGKTTFFFEPNPKK
+313 SGKTTFLFEPNPKK

-368 LSINTKSVIANGDGL
+368 ISMHNSQFTIHNGDGL
-383 CFLNKKGEFEG
+383 CFLNKNGEFEG
-394 FRVNKVESGRLLPL
+394 FRVNKVESGRLMPL
-408 VMPKIEKGTLVYR
+408 NMPKIDKGTLVYR
-421 NSDVA
+421 NLDVA
-426 FERILAGKTAER
+426 FERILAGKTSER
-438 KIHVDIQLQA
+438 KILVDFRLQ
-448 TNNQLLI
+448 I
-455 SMTDTDKVST
+455 TDYRLQIIVSDFDNIST
-465 SITVEYLGDKANNP
+465 SITVDYVGDKANNP
-479 EKMLDTWRT
+479 GKMFDTWRA

-499 AQNIDL
+499 ARNIDL
-505 SALDAPLF
+505 SALNEPLF

-524 ELVELHEQNR
+524 QLVELHEVNR
-534 AKTYNRSLIEIKPTT
+534 AKAYKRSLIEIKPTNHKYVAT
-549 HSYITTDLDYRANI
+549 ELDYRANI
-563 YNSQSKAFYEQHA
+563 YNSQAKAFYEQHGCL
-576 SHVKQMAFE
+576 VNQMAFE
-585 QQHQPNAELM
+585 QQHQSNAELM
-595 RTKHCIRYALGLCR
+595 RTKHCIRYALGLCK

-614 SQVKELYLQNAN
+614 SQIKELYIQNGT

>member
-1 MYSPSK
+1 M
-7 IPKFK
+7 I
-12 YTIQLPASKV
+12 IR
-22 QATQKIPTHSVY
+22 
-34 PIPKMTIKNPKI
+34 NPKI
-46 ELLSPAKNLEVGMAA
+46 ELLSPAKNIEVGMAA

-75 FGARVAAGNSVDDI
+75 FGARVAAGNSVEDI
-89 AQLVHYAHKYRARV
+89 ARLVEYAHKYYARV
-103 YATLNTI
+103 YVTLNTI

-115 LEQARL
+115 LEQARC
-121 LVNDLYNIGV
+121 LVNDLYNVGV

-183 LATMRQ
+183 LVTMRQ

-209 YSGQCYLSEAARG
+209 YSGQCYLSEAMRG

-235 LPYDLLDGEG
+235 LPYDLIDQDG
-245 NIIVHKKHLL
+245 NVLVKKKHLL
-255 SLKDFDASR
+255 SLKDFDASH
-264 HLEEMID
+264 HLQEMID

-282 LKDIDYVKNITAY
+282 LKDIDYVKNITSY
-295 YRRQFDAIL
+295 YRRKFDAIL
-304 TGSPRQASS
+304 EGSLRCAAS
-313 SGKTTFFFEPNPKK
+313 SGKTTFFFEPDPKK

-360 VKDVWRNA
+360 VKDIWRNA
-368 LSINTKSVIANGDGL
+368 LSLNTQSVIANGDGL
-383 CFLNKKGEFEG
+383 CFLNKSGEFEG
-394 FRVNKVESGRLLPL
+394 FRVNRVEVGRLLPL
-408 VMPKIEKGTLVYR
+408 QMPKIEKGTLVYR
-421 NSDVA
+421 NSDVV

-438 KIHVDIQLQA
+438 KIPITLKVS
-448 TNNQLLI
+448 LLPTPC
-455 SMTDTDKVST
+455 SLLLTVVDTDNVST
-465 SITVEYLGDKANNP
+465 SITVEVSGELANNP
-479 EKMLDTWRT
+479 DKMLDTWRT

-499 AQNIDL
+499 AKEIDL
-505 SALDAPLF
+505 SHLTEPYF

-524 ELVELHEQNR
+524 QLVEAHELNR
-534 AKTYNRSLIEIKPTT
+534 TQFYKRSLIEIKPTT
-549 HSYITTDLDYRANI
+549 HQFVITNLDYRANI
-563 YNSQSKAFYEQHA
+563 YNSQAKAFYEQHGCC
-576 SHVKQMAFE
+576 VKQPAFE
-585 QQHQPNAELM
+585 EQHQSDAELM
-595 RTKHCIRYALGLCR
+595 RTKHCIRYALGLCK

-614 SQVKELYLQNAN
+614 SQIKELYLQNGN

>member
-1 MYSPSK
+1 M
-7 IPKFK
+7 
-12 YTIQLPASKV
+12 
-22 QATQKIPTHSVY
+22 
-34 PIPKMTIKNPKI
+34 IKNLKI
-46 ELLSPAKNLEVGMAA
+46 ELLSPAKNLEVGKAA
-61 INHGADAVYIGPSQ
+61 INHGADAIYIGPSQ
-75 FGARVAAGNSVDDI
+75 FGARVAAGNSVEDI
-89 AQLVHYAHKYRARV
+89 ACLVEYAHKYYARV
-103 YATLNTI
+103 YVTLNTI

-115 LEQARL
+115 LEQARR
-121 LVNDLYNIGV
+121 LVNELYNVGV

-189 MAEQTNVALE
+189 MSEQTNVALE

-209 YSGQCYLSEAARG
+209 YSGQCYMSEAMRG

-245 NIIVHKKHLL
+245 NTIVAKKHLL

-264 HLEEMID
+264 HIAEMIN
-271 AGISSFKIEGR
+271 AGITSFKIEGR

-295 YRRQFDAIL
+295 YRRQFDSIL
-304 TGSPRQASS
+304 EESPRRASS

-383 CFLNKKGEFEG
+383 CYLNKKGEFEG

-408 VMPKIEKGTLVYR
+408 NMPKIEKGTLVYR
-421 NSDVA
+421 NADVA
-426 FERILAGKTAER
+426 FERILAGKNSDR
-438 KIHVDIQLQA
+438 KIPITLKVSLLPTPSSLLLSVVDA
-448 TNNQLLI
+448 DN
-455 SMTDTDKVST
+455 VST

-479 EKMLDTWRT
+479 DKMLDTWRT

-499 AQNIDL
+499 TLNVDL
-505 SALDAPLF
+505 SALGEPLF

-524 ELVELHEQNR
+524 QLVELHEANR
-534 AKTYNRSLIEIKPTT
+534 AKAYKRSLIEIQPTT
-549 HSYITTDLDYRANI
+549 HKYVAMELDYRANVC
-563 YNSQSKAFYEQHA
+563 NSQAKAFYEQHGC
-576 SHVKQMAFE
+576 HINQMAFE
-585 QQHQPNAELM
+585 LQHQPHAELM

-609 KENPK
+609 KEDSK
-614 SQVKELYLQNAN
+614 SQIKELYLQNGN

>member
-1 MYSPSK
+1 
-7 IPKFK
+7 
-12 YTIQLPASKV
+12 
-22 QATQKIPTHSVY
+22 
-34 PIPKMTIKNPKI
+34 MTIKNPKI
-46 ELLSPAKNLEVGMAA
+46 ELLSPAKNLEVGIAA
-61 INHGADAVYIGPSQ
+61 INHGADAVYIGPAQ

-89 AQLVHYAHKYRARV
+89 AQLVSYAHKYRARV
-103 YATLNTI
+103 YVTLNTI
-110 LRDDE
+110 LKDDE

-121 LVNDLYNIGV
+121 LVNDLYNVGV

-209 YSGQCYLSEAARG
+209 YSGQCYMSEAARG

-235 LPYDLLDGEG
+235 LPYDLLDEEG
-245 NIIVHKKHLL
+245 NILVRKKHLL

-264 HLEEMID
+264 HLHEMID

-304 TGSPRQASS
+304 EGSPRKASS

-368 LSINTKSVIANGDGL
+368 ISMHNSQCTIHNGDGL

-408 VMPKIEKGTLVYR
+408 NMPKIEKGTLVYR

-438 KIHVDIQLQA
+438 KLAVTIKVSSQPTSLLLTIVDSDNI
-448 TNNQLLI
+448 
-455 SMTDTDKVST
+455 ST
-465 SITVEYLGDKANNP
+465 SIEVGVSGEKANNP
-479 EKMLDTWRT
+479 DKMLDTWRT

-505 SALDAPLF
+505 SALGEPLF

-524 ELVELHEQNR
+524 QLVELHEHNR
-534 AKTYNRSLIEIKPTT
+534 DKSYQRSLIEINPTV
-549 HSYITTDLDYRANI
+549 HKYIATELDYRANI
-563 YNSQSKAFYEQHA
+563 YNSQAKSFYEQHGC
-576 SHVKQMAFE
+576 VVQQPAFE

-595 RTKHCIRYALGLCR
+595 RTKHCIRYALGWCR

-614 SQVKELYLQNAN
+614 AQIKQLYLQNGN
-626 DRFRLE
+626 DKFRLE
-632 FDCRNCEMIIFNS
+632 FDCRNCEMAVFSC